1 MHRPHPDEARS
12 QLLAAVALESDA
24 MVALLRDLV
33 RIPSIGGS
41 EDEVAIQH
49 MLARHF
55 EAEGLATQV
64 WPLPLDTL
72 RVEAE
77 FPGVEVERHEAWG
90 LVGRLAGRGGGR
102 SLMLN
107 AHVDVVPPGD
117 LAAWSDDPFGG
128 ETKGGRL
135 YGRGACDMKGGLVA
149 AFWAVRALR
158 RSGVRLT
165 GDVLLA
171 CVVGEE
177 DGGLGSYGLLRRGW
191 RADACVIPEP
201 TSLDLVPATAGALTF
216 RLRVRGRATHA
227 SRRTEGV
234 SALECFWPVWRALQ
248 ELERARNAEVDPLM
262 RRWQLPYA
270 LSIGTLRCGA
280 WASSV
285 PDLLIAEGRL
295 GVALDETIDAARS
308 AFESAMAEASR
319 VDAWL
324 REHPVEV
331 EWWGGQF
338 APGRLPEASDLLER
352 VRDAHGFA
360 TGALADAPAVWGAPY
375 GSDLRLLSG
384 LGGIPTLHYG
394 PGDAGLAHGPDESVP
409 LDEVRTAAQTLA
421 LLALDYAGGA

>member
-1 MHRPHPDEARS
+1 MFG
-12 QLLAAVALESDA
+12 
-24 MVALLRDLV
+24 LLRDLV
-33 RIPSIGGS
+33 RIPSVGGS
-41 EDEVAIQH
+41 EDEVTIQH
-49 MLARHF
+49 ALARHF
-55 EAEGLATQV
+55 ESEGLETHL
-64 WPLPLDTL
+64 WPLPLETL
-72 RVEAE
+72 TVEAE
-77 FPGVEVERHEAWG
+77 FPGVEVERREAWG
-90 LVGRLAGRGGGR
+90 LVGRLAGRGSGR

-117 LAAWSDDPFGG
+117 LTAWSDDPFGG
-128 ETKGGRL
+128 EIESGRL

-149 AFWAVRALR
+149 AFWAMRALR
-158 RSGVRLT
+158 RSGLT
-165 GDVLLA
+165 LNGDVLLA

-216 RLRVRGRATHA
+216 RLRVRGHATHA

-234 SALECFWPVWRALQ
+234 SALERFWPVWRALQ
-248 ELERARNAEVDPLM
+248 DLERTRNAEVDPLM
-262 RRWQLPYA
+262 RRWQLPYG
-270 LSIGTLRCGA
+270 LSIGTIRCGD

-295 GVALDETIDAARS
+295 GIALNETIDAARS
-308 AFESAMAEASR
+308 AFESAVAEASH
-319 VDAWL
+319 VDPWL

-338 APGRLPEASDLLER
+338 ASGRLPASSDLLER
-352 VRDAHGFA
+352 VRDAHRFA

-375 GSDLRLLSG
+375 GSDLRLLSR

-409 LDEVRTAAQTLA
+409 LSEVRTAAQTLA
-421 LLALDYAGGA
+421 LLALDYAGPA